1 MQINKINNNQTGNTS
16 FTALKGMKYN
26 LKFNP
31 NGCRDDAKA
40 VQAFLKNDEFKN
52 MCKKFDVL
60 AIFTRYDD
68 PFFGINNISEMTLL
82 VKKAEVPKT
91 FIEKIKSIFKPSK
104 NKKNNIEWIYRISD
118 FDYKADYIINKE
130 PFYKLIEDQNSSFY
144 SILKRVDSQP
154 EALLED
160 IKEYL

>member
-91 FIEKIKSIFKPSK
+91 FIEKIKSIFKYLIFCCGSFSV
-104 NKKNNIEWIYRISD
+104 NIFCHIADASNRQIIS
-118 FDYKADYIINKE
+118 
-130 PFYKLIEDQNSSFY
+130 S
-144 SILKRVDSQP
+144 
-154 EALLED
+154 
-160 IKEYL
+160 